1 MTPKLTISF
10 LLVALA
16 VALLLYVWTPPP
28 GSQTAFAWIYSEVL
42 IDEALLLLSV
52 TVLLIP
58 LVNRHF
64 DSLLRHEVR
73 LTRPVMV
80 LAVLALV
87 LGLLLFAFWAM
98 VDLLGGYGG
107 PGYTWSTYPFI
118 AAIYNGIGLSRLPF
132 PNRQGVVGF
141 LSFCVAVSSFMALR
155 ARRGIGIAVRDGV
168 AFFAAPILVV
178 FELALWY
185 NAPLDMYWH
194 VTKFTSWSLGVYP
207 GAAGYFVWT
216 GNVYLLS
223 NWSVLIVSSILILIS
238 VFHHLNSYMTR
249 RTQPVTIQGEA
260 TVPQTVQANP
270 PRAGSLLSS

>member
-1 MTPKLTISF
+1 MNRRLLLAFCP
-10 LLVALA
+10 LVALA

-118 AAIYNGIGLSRLPF
+118 AAIYNRVEFLHGTDMMGMEGFSSFCIAVLGFVTLRTRHGIGT
-132 PNRQGVVGF
+132 
-141 LSFCVAVSSFMALR
+141 AVK
-155 ARRGIGIAVRDGV
+155 DGV
-168 AFFAAPILVV
+168 TLFAAPIIMV

-185 NAPLDMYWH
+185 CSPAVMYWK
-194 VTKFTSWSLGVYP
+194 VTGFTPWSLGSYLTAQQFQIVMNSPYVFSW
-207 GAAGYFVWT
+207 G

-223 NWSVLIVSSILILIS
+223 NWLALIVSSGLF
-238 VFHHLNSYMTR
+238 VFGLVASFNYM
-249 RTQPVTIQGEA
+249 
-260 TVPQTVQANP
+260 
-270 PRAGSLLSS
+270 